1 MNSISEIT
9 RRDIIDLFKR
19 GYTEFDFLGN
29 RQNVFY
35 IYYGRLTEIEFLKKL
50 YQLEAMP
57 SNDPR
62 FENAEGDIW
71 QHTMNNE
78 DWEYGWVFDDNRFEL
93 NAGSD
98 IIILNFLSAVFNPE
112 NRAEDGNWKS
122 YLEKVNN
129 LINPDGYELY
139 ESDKV
144 SNRTVYSWRKLTK
157 EEQASGRFIPFS
169 LRHKNSIEKKTIV
182 LPTISKKLRF
192 ELCKLI
198 GQYDDTVYRTTET
211 NWNYTLS
218 SKAATIEDIQS
229 YYLPKAF
236 DARKNYSVTDDL
248 EHFIMCNYPHSVFD
262 AIELFSRINEHS
274 NFSNEL
280 NLLLQNNSYPYKL
293 LGGKMEASHISIRT
307 KEVIKEIGLKELI
320 EQATN
325 LYESK
330 IPMEKQLAVEK
341 LWDAFERLKTYYVDL
356 DKKSSA
362 EKVINEISQNND
374 KFKELFQEEF
384 IKLTTIGNKYRIR
397 HHETDK
403 IDITDLN
410 YYEYFFQRCLA
421 LINLSLKYM
430 K

>member
-1 MNSISEIT
+1 M
-9 RRDIIDLFKR
+9 
-19 GYTEFDFLGN
+19 Y
-29 RQNVFY
+29 
-35 IYYGRLTEIEFLKKL
+35 
-50 YQLEAMP
+50 
-57 SNDPR
+57 
-62 FENAEGDIW
+62 
-71 QHTMNNE
+71 
-78 DWEYGWVFDDNRFEL
+78 
-93 NAGSD
+93 
-98 IIILNFLSAVFNPE
+98 
-112 NRAEDGNWKS
+112 
-122 YLEKVNN
+122 
-129 LINPDGYELY
+129 
-139 ESDKV
+139 
-144 SNRTVYSWRKLTK
+144 
-157 EEQASGRFIPFS
+157 
-169 LRHKNSIEKKTIV
+169 
-182 LPTISKKLRF
+182 
-192 ELCKLI
+192 KLI

-236 DARKNYSVTDDL
+236 DGRKNYSVTDDL
-248 EHFIMCNYPHSVFD
+248 EQFIMCNYPHSVFD
-262 AIELFSRINEHS
+262 AIELFARINEHT

-341 LWDAFERLKTYYVDL
+341 LWDAFERLKTYYIDL